1 MKREISLEE
10 ALQRAKSMSEK
21 YVARGPY
28 RFFPLTDVVESVQEG
43 LAKNLVKYGHL
54 YCP

>member
-1 MKREISLEE
+1 MRREISLDE
-10 ALQRAKSMSEK
+10 ALQRARRMSEK

-28 RFFPLTDVVESVQEG
+28 RFFPIPDIVQSVQEG
-43 LAKNLVKYGHL
+43 LASNLVKYGHL